1 MKEKMISVLV
11 IMLFL
16 IIGFSSVVY
25 ANAEKTIMQNEEI
38 HIAAFGSSMLI
49 GIRRVGFVMSNTG
62 ESTFNDVSWT
72 FTVKRTET
80 EEIIFTDDDIVEEF
94 TPDLSTIFSV
104 HLPNDIGYLELNAT
118 ASCSDLEYD
127 VSNTITVFQ
136 LGPFCLGRS
145 FLFSTPF

>member
-1 MKEKMISVLV
+1 MKEKMISVVV

-80 EEIIFTDDDIVEEF
+80 EDIIFTDDDIVEEF

-104 HLPNDIGYLELNAT
+104 HLPNDIGYLDLTAT